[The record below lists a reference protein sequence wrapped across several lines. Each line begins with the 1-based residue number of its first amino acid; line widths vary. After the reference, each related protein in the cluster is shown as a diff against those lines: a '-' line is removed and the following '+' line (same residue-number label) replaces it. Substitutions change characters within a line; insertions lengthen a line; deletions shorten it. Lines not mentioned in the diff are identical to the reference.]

1 MIKKAG
7 CLTLV
12 VLLLSLPWMVAF
24 AAPGTGRLPWSDYQK
39 LLRFQVM
46 APGVTAPE
54 QEYMLHTRGPLTT
67 EQQQELEQL
76 GITLIAAVGDT
87 VVVRGPI
94 TSFSGL
100 GPDDTTL
107 PWVESVTSQLE
118 LSVSGN
124 QTYYWIRTSQLLDQ
138 TGVAQLHALGI
149 KGRGVNVGVIDTGFT
164 GDLGTRLGLQHVHY
178 LQVKYQDPDQLAGP
192 YIDEGFN
199 VGKHGEACSEAI
211 ASVAPEATFYLMSA
225 PTYVDRKALLQF
237 IADGALSIGGEKVDI
252 NVLSDSTY
260 YGVPQDHNDGHGELA
275 VLGDGVVSSGVPYFY
290 ALGNFAQG
298 EETDRSFYES
308 VFADN
313 DGDKAHDFTPRSS
326 NTLDRNTLKIDV
338 DRNTLKIDVQPWEG
352 DAPVYLQ
359 VFLEWNGWP
368 HDVQE
373 TPGTWSQRALIKV
386 QDIDMY
392 LSYMT
397 PQGQVI
403 PLPSVKSEYNQFEAL
418 DGQHNWYI
426 PPLEGMDLELDRPGT
441 YLVTVKNNTME
452 HIPAFRDRGINT
464 DLLVERAV
472 DLHMYVYTSGSL
484 KTAAPLF
491 TLEHH
496 TAEGSIVNMGGAH
509 DVIGVGA
516 VGHTDDGWCVMPY
529 SSRGPTSDGRLKPE
543 LVAPTLYETAA
554 FGGAPPYFGGT
565 SASAPI
571 MTGIAVLLLQT
582 DPTLTPGRLKEVLT
596 SSATSLCG
604 SGNCNGSCLS
614 ESNTAARNNTVGYG
628 IVDALKAY
636 RAIKH

>member
-1 MIKKAG
+1 MLKKAG

-46 APGVTAPE
+46 APGVTVPE
-54 QEYMLHTRGPLTT
+54 QEYMLHTSGPLTT
-67 EQQQELEQL
+67 KQQQELAQL
-76 GITLIAAVGDT
+76 GITLVAAVGDT

-94 TSFSGL
+94 TSFAGL
-100 GPDDTTL
+100 GPDDSTL

-124 QTYYWIRTSQLLDQ
+124 PTFYWIHTSQLLDR
-138 TGVAQLHALGI
+138 TAVAQLHALGI
-149 KGRGVNVGVIDTGFT
+149 KGQGVNVGVIDTGFT

-192 YIDEGFN
+192 YIAEGFN

-237 IADGALSIGGEKVDI
+237 IADGALSIGGEKVGI

-260 YGVPQDHNDGHGELA
+260 YGVPQDHNDGSGELA
-275 VLGDGVVSSGVPYFY
+275 LLGDKVVESGVPYFY
-290 ALGNFAQG
+290 ALGNFAVG
-298 EETDRSFYES
+298 EKTDRSFYAAK
-308 VFADN
+308 FADSDKN
-313 DGDKAHDFTPRSS
+313 DSHDFTSS
-326 NTLDRNTLKIDV
+326 ATSSLGRNTMRIDV
-338 DRNTLKIDVQPWEG
+338 APWEG
-352 DAPVYLQ
+352 DNPVHLS
-359 VFLEWNGWP
+359 VFLEWDGWP
-368 HDVQE
+368 HDVQQ
-373 TPGTWSQRALIKV
+373 TPGTWHVSDFVRE

-403 PLPSVKSEYNQFEAL
+403 DLPDVKGDRNQFEAL
-418 DGQHNWYI
+418 DGQVKAYVT
-426 PPLEGMDLELDRPGT
+426 PQEVMGLELDRPGT
-441 YLVTVKNNTME
+441 YLVTIKNNTMT
-452 HIPAFRDRGINT
+452 HAAYFRDRGIDT
-464 DLLVERAV
+464 SLLVERAV
-472 DLHMYVYTSGSL
+472 DMHMYVSTSGTS
-484 KTAAPLF
+484 F
-491 TLEHH
+491 TLEDH
-496 TAEGSIVNMGGAH
+496 TVDGSIINMGGAH

-516 VGHTDDGWCVMPY
+516 VGRTDAGWCVMPY

-554 FGGAPPYFGGT
+554 YGGTPPYFSGT

-571 MTGIAVLLLQT
+571 MTGIAALLLQT
-582 DPTLTPGRLKEVLT
+582 DPTLTPARLKEVLT

-614 ESNTAARNNTVGYG
+614 ESNTTAWNNTVGYG